1 MARRHRDV
9 LRVLI
14 ADIVSGAREE
24 GEQLPRETDLVE
36 EFGVSRGVVRECI
49 RALEE
54 RHLVAVKHG
63 KGATVRSSQHWDM
76 LDADVLA
83 AVLESP
89 RGPAVLGEYL
99 ECRQILEVE
108 AAGLAAERATERDLE
123 QLADALTRM
132 EATTKRPP
140 GHATEAMFHEADLM
154 FHQALIGATG
164 NHALNGLIERI
175 HKALLTARYP
185 TARPE
190 YRVQRALPEHQ
201 AILKA
206 VAAGNPRAARKAMA
220 AHLATIAEYLRE
232 YASDLDGGV
241 ALRAGERAG

>member
-1 MARRHRDV
+1 LH
-9 LRVLI
+9 VLI
-14 ADIVSGAREE
+14 ADIVTGGREE
-24 GEQLPRETDLVE
+24 GEQLPRETDLVD

-54 RHLVAVKHG
+54 RRLITVKHG
-63 KGATVRSSQHWDM
+63 KGATVRSSLYWDM

-83 AVLESP
+83 AVLDSP

-108 AAGLAAERATERDLE
+108 AAGLAAERATEQDLE
-123 QLADALTRM
+123 KLSEALARM

-140 GHATEAMFHEADLM
+140 GHGTEAMFHEADLM
-154 FHQALIGATG
+154 FHTTLIGATG
-164 NHALNGLIERI
+164 NHALSGLIDSI
-175 HKALLTARYP
+175 HKALLMARYP

-190 YRVQRALPEHQ
+190 YRVERALPEHR

-206 VAAGNPRAARKAMA
+206 VAAGNARAARKAMA
-220 AHLATIAEYLRE
+220 SHLGTIAEYLRE
-232 YASDLDGGV
+232 YAGDMDGQ
-241 ALRAGERAG
+241 LAGPRS

>member
-1 MARRHRDV
+1 
-9 LRVLI
+9 VLI
-14 ADIVSGAREE
+14 ADIVAGTREA
-24 GEQLPRETDLVE
+24 GEPLPRETDLVE

-63 KGATVRSSQHWDM
+63 KGATVRSSAHWDM

-83 AVLESP
+83 AVLESGL
-89 RGPAVLGEYL
+89 GPAVLGEYL

-108 AAGLAAERATERDLE
+108 AAGLAAKRATEHDLE
-123 QLADALTRM
+123 QLAEALARM
-132 EATTKRPP
+132 EAIAKRPP
-140 GHATEAMFHEADLM
+140 GHASEAMFHEADLM
-154 FHQALIGATG
+154 FHATLISATG
-164 NHALNGLIERI
+164 NHALSSLVERI

-190 YRVQRALPEHQ
+190 YRVERSLPEHQ

-206 VAAGNPRAARKAMA
+206 VAAGNARAARKAMA
-220 AHLATIAEYLRE
+220 VHLETIAEYLRE
-232 YASDLDGGV
+232 YTGDRDGAAVTVRG
-241 ALRAGERAG
+241 